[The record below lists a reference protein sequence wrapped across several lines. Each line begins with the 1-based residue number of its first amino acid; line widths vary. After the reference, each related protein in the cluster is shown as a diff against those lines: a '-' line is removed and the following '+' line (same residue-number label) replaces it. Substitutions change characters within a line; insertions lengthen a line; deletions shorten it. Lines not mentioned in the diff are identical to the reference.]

1 MCGCLLST
9 NCFLLRAAMKSK
21 IDTNISAST
30 VNKIEWWKVETER
43 EWKEASSEE
52 STWMR
57 QTIAMKNTEI
67 TDRKQHR
74 NQVMDITSN
83 HTTEQQR
90 RLKHTDIAGT
100 NSDDVSVM
108 MMGRMYMYMHLNIS
122 MSV

>member
-1 MCGCLLST
+1 
-9 NCFLLRAAMKSK
+9 
-21 IDTNISAST
+21 
-30 VNKIEWWKVETER
+30 
-43 EWKEASSEE
+43 
-52 STWMR
+52 MR

-108 MMGRMYMYMHLNIS
+108 MMGRMYMYRHLNIS